1 MSSDLLVAAD
11 DFDIAEI
18 FVLIK
23 FVQIGSY
30 DIQNKTGERL
40 TPRVRQSEMGKT
52 SAFCHS

>member
-11 DFDIAEI
+11 GFDIAEI

-23 FVQIGSY
+23 SVQIGSY

-40 TPRVRQSEMGKT
+40 TPRVRQSEMGLLLL
-52 SAFCHS
+52 SCW